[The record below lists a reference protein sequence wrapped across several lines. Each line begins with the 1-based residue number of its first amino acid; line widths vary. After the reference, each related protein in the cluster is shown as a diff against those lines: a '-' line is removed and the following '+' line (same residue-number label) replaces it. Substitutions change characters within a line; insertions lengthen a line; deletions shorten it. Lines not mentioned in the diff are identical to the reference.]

1 MTGDMILCSHP
12 GPVEQRRNSRRPF
25 RRPVYAALT
34 AVTIIVGL
42 LSRRIPALPSWL
54 AKDAGDALY
63 ATMIFWLL
71 GVLAAGLPT
80 RRAAVAAVAFC
91 FAVELSQ
98 LYHAPWIDAIRDTRL
113 GGLVLGHG
121 FHAAD
126 LICYAVGVLLG
137 VLIER
142 TWWKP
147 AGRRD

>member
-1 MTGDMILCSHP
+1 M
-12 GPVEQRRNSRRPF
+12 SRS
-25 RRPVYAALT
+25 VYAALT
-34 AVTIIVGL
+34 AVTIAFGL
-42 LSRRIPALPSWL
+42 LSRRIPALPLWL

-71 GVLAAGLPT
+71 GLFAPRLPT
-80 RRAAVAAVAFC
+80 RSAAIAAVTFC

-126 LICYAVGVLLG
+126 LLCYGVGVLLG

-147 AGRRD
+147 SGRRD